1 MKRLFPVLVLLVSC
15 VTQALGAG
23 FVVVSVPVD
32 GDDRGRR
39 PPIIIVPPP
48 VPPRPPFPPR
58 PPIPSPRPYPFAPLE
73 VSSHKV
79 AAKITDQLATTTVEQ
94 EFYNP
99 NPQALEGT
107 FMFPVPKGAHL
118 SKFTLEIDGKKAE
131 AELLDAAKARGIYE
145 DIVRSMKDPALLEY
159 AGRDLFRVR
168 VFPIG
173 PHAKRRVTLT
183 WTQLLR
189 NDSGL
194 VSYTCPM
201 AADKFSA
208 KPVKN
213 VSLKLELETSRPL
226 KALYSPTHKL
236 DVKREPKRATV
247 GFESANNRPE
257 VDFQL
262 YFSQEQS
269 DVAMNL
275 VAHKMGGDDG
285 YFVLFASPGVEAK
298 GKKPQPKDVTFVLD
312 TSGSMAGGKLDQA
325 KKALLFCVENL
336 NENDR
341 FEVLRFSTEVE
352 PLFDK
357 LVDAEPANRRRAA
370 DFIKE
375 VKPLGST
382 AIDDAL
388 RKALALTPPGVAGAW
403 ARPYVVI
410 FLTDGKPTIGTTD
423 EEQIVRNVREKNAGG
438 TRVFCFG
445 IGTDVNTHL
454 LDRITEETRA
464 YSTYV
469 LPEEDLEV
477 KLSAFYSKIK
487 EPALANLK
495 VTFPES
501 VRVTKLYPN
510 PLPDLFRGDQLVLAG
525 RCSGKG
531 RGKVVVEGTVGGEP
545 RRFELEIEFPESQ
558 GEHDFI
564 PRLWATR
571 RVGFLLDEI
580 RLRGEN
586 KELKDEVTEL
596 ARRYSIVTPY
606 TAYLIVEDERQRN
619 VPEARRTMLRL
630 EQDREAGRQAH
641 WYYESLRREKD
652 GDAGVNSARQSLS
665 LKSADSPT
673 DAFRVSGEAAKRA
686 VSTPA
691 SGAPFRVG
699 GGGGGVT
706 FSKSTP
712 AAEATARVLEY
723 TQQNRFVAGKSFFQ
737 NGEAWL
743 DAEVQKS
750 ANASRVKIQ
759 FGSAPYFELLR
770 RIPQAGQWLAV
781 GRNVQFVWSGT
792 VYEVTDF

>member
-1 MKRLFPVLVLLVSC
+1 MNRFFPAFVLAVFGGAQSF
-15 VTQALGAG
+15 GAG
-23 FVVVSVPVD
+23 FVMVSVPVD
-32 GDDRGRR
+32 GLDPRGQ
-39 PPIIIVPPP
+39 PIVIVPQP
-48 VPPRPPFPPR
+48 PPRHPIPPR
-58 PPIPSPRPYPFAPLE
+58 PPILPPRPYPFAPLE
-73 VSSHKV
+73 VASHKV
-79 AAKITDQLATTTVEQ
+79 AVRILDQLATTTVEQ

-118 SKFTLEIDGKKAE
+118 SRFTLEIDGKKAE

-145 DIVRSMKDPALLEY
+145 EIVRSMKDPALLEY

-194 VSYTCPM
+194 VSYVCPLG
-201 AADKFSA
+201 ADKFSA
-208 KPVKN
+208 RPIKSVSVK
-213 VSLKLELETSRPL
+213 VDLETSRPL
-226 KALYSPTHKL
+226 KALYSPSHKI
-236 DVKREPKRATV
+236 DVKREARRATV
-247 GFESANNRPE
+247 GFESANDRPDA
-257 VDFQL
+257 DFQL
-262 YFSQEQS
+262 FFSQEQA

-275 VAHKMGGDDG
+275 VAHRVGAEDG
-285 YFVLFASPGVEAK
+285 YFVLFASPGVETK
-298 GKKPQPKDVTFVLD
+298 GRKPQPKDVTFVID
-312 TSGSMAGGKLDQA
+312 TSGSMAGGKLEQA

-352 PLFDK
+352 PLFEK
-357 LVDAEPANRRRAA
+357 LADAEPANRKRAA

-375 VKPLGST
+375 LKPLGST

-388 RKALALTPPGVAGAW
+388 RKALALAPPGVAGAG

-423 EEQIVRNVREKNAGG
+423 EEQIVRNVREKNAAG

-464 YSTYV
+464 YSQYV

-495 VTFPES
+495 VKFPES
-501 VRVTKLYPN
+501 VRATKLYPN
-510 PLPDLFRGDQLVLAG
+510 ALPDLFRGDQLVLAG
-525 RCSGKG
+525 RYSGHG
-531 RGKVVVEGTVGGEP
+531 RAKVVVEGTVGGEP
-545 RRFELEIEFPESQ
+545 RRFELDVEFPESQ
-558 GEHDFI
+558 GGHDFI

-596 ARRYSIVTPY
+596 ARQYSIVTPY

-619 VPEARRTMLRL
+619 VPEARRTLLRL

-641 WYYESLRREKD
+641 WYYESFRLKKD
-652 GDAGVNSARQSLS
+652 GDEGVNSARQSLS
-665 LKSADSPT
+665 LKLADAPT
-673 DAFRVSGEAAKRA
+673 GALRDGGEAAKRT
-686 VSTPA
+686 VSGPAHPGGFRGVIAGAPVATVPATPA
-691 SGAPFRVG
+691 MLATERVI
-699 GGGGGVT
+699 
-706 FSKSTP
+706 
-712 AAEATARVLEY
+712 EY
-723 TQQNRFVAGKSFFQ
+723 AQQNRFVAGKSFFQ
-737 NGEAWL
+737 NGNAWL
-743 DAEVQKS
+743 DAEVQK
-750 ANASRVKIQ
+750 AASLPREKVA
-759 FGSAPYFELLR
+759 FGSAGYFDLLR
-770 RIPQAGQWLAV
+770 RVPQAAQWLSV
-781 GRNVQFVWSGT
+781 GRNVQFVWGGI
-792 VYEVTDF
+792 VYEVTD